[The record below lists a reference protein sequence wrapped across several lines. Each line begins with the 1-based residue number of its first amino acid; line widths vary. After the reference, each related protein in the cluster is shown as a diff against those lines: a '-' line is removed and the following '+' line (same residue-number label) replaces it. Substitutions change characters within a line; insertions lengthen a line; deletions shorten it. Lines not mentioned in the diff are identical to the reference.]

1 MFLKEPVCG
10 AGQTEGVLFSKKGED
25 YTKEKVQSATY
36 LRNNFLTY
44 DQTFA
49 LCLLLYS
56 TVLCARSIAD
66 LCKKRGKIPALIL
79 NTCIC
84 VLNHSGTQISQP
96 DNHIVIN

>member
-36 LRNNFLTY
+36 LRNNFFMY
-44 DQTFA
+44 DLIFA

-56 TVLCARSIAD
+56 TVLCVRSIAD
-66 LCKKRGKIPALIL
+66 LCKKRENPCPHILI
-79 NTCIC
+79 CIC
-84 VLNHSGTQISQP
+84 VLNHFGSQISQP